1 MIREEL
7 YNALVKSSLPC
18 FYITKKN
25 SKAKEYL
32 IFSYTEILN
41 KIVEGKEDLNKINVF
56 VNVYTKDDNQEI
68 KNKIVQAMEEIG
80 FVKRQTPNAMYDES
94 LDVFNSSLQFQGLR
108 ERKEG

>member
-7 YNALVKSSLPC
+7 YNALIKSSLPC

-41 KIVEGKEDLNKINVF
+41 KMVEGKEDLNKINVF
-56 VNVYTKDDNQEI
+56 INVYTKDDDEEI
-68 KNKIVQAMEEIG
+68 KTKIINAMEEIG
-80 FVKRQTPNAMYDES
+80 FIKKQTPNAMYDES
-94 LDVFNSSLQFQGLR
+94 LDLFNTPMQFQGLR
-108 ERKEG
+108 ERKIK